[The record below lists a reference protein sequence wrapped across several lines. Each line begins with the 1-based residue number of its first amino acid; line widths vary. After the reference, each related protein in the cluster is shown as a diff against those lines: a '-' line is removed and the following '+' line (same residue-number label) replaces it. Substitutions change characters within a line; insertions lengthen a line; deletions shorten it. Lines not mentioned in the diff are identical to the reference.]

1 MVREVL
7 GTDDC
12 ESWLDYRPSE
22 PAWIQ
27 FKFQPSEFD
36 LEKLNS
42 LASDGIITKEIL
54 KQCKL

>member
-1 MVREVL
+1 MSV
-7 GTDDC
+7 
-12 ESWLDYRPSE
+12 
-22 PAWIQ
+22 IQ
-27 FKFQPSEFD
+27 QSSEFD